1 MINEKPP
8 YVGAA
13 KNRQLSVVTR
23 ELEAARTVPN
33 PAGPRM
39 SSWANGTVSQHSRN
53 RRITP
58 LKPSHPWK
66 LFGFI
71 DTGPVAKII
80 VRPGLVNNF
89 IPTINVSGTPV
100 SLDTVPSPA
109 LVVTGTSGTVY
120 LKAAVDAA
128 GTITAVEVL
137 NASTLPND
145 TFTAKHKR
153 VGTWVVSG
161 GVFTAVT
168 SILNTNQT
176 LYICNGTAIWES

>member
-1 MINEKPP
+1 VINEKPP

-53 RRITP
+53 RRISP
-58 LKPSHPWK
+58 LKSPHPWK

-89 IPTINVSGTPV
+89 IPTINVSGTQV

-109 LVVTGTSGTVY
+109 LIVTGTGGTVY
-120 LKAAVDAA
+120 LKATVDAA
-128 GTITAVEVL
+128 GIITELQVL
-137 NASTLPND
+137 NSATLPAD
-145 TFTAKHKR
+145 APTEKHKR
-153 VGTWVVSG
+153 IGTWVASG

-176 LYICNGTAIWES
+176 FRLCGGVAEWY